1 MLGKDA
7 KYEEEK
13 SGLLVH
19 DLIRLVI
26 MPVPKRA
33 VSPLLMPIL
42 RTTFEDIILKF
53 HSTNGIVKKKRQK
66 IKCIK

>member
-1 MLGKDA
+1 MKGA

-42 RTTFEDIILKF
+42 RNTSVDITALKF
-53 HSTNGIVKKKRQK
+53 
-66 IKCIK
+66 